1 MSAEDE
7 CRDVLHADFQFIG
20 NESAEASRVQDSR
33 HANDALAREAAQ
45 FKGSLRHRIE
55 RIRHDDQDAV
65 WRILHHF
72 PNHRFHDVVVGVEQ
86 VVAAHAR
93 LARDARRDDH
103 DVRVRS
109 VFVIVGAADV
119 GITLLNRHG
128 FEQIETL
135 PLRHALND
143 VDKNHVREFF
153 TRNPVSR
160 SCAYVAGSDDCYFL
174 PHESFPFRIVQLG
187 NLVMSS

>member
-1 MSAEDE
+1 MAAQHEGRHVLD
-7 CRDVLHADFQFIG
+7 RDVELARNERAEARRVEDARHADHALG
-20 NESAEASRVQDSR
+20 CPPRPLPRELDHRVQGVRDEDQDR
-33 HANDALAREAAQ
+33 LLRAPDDLLHDAPDDLRVLEEEIVAGHAGLARQ
-45 FKGSLRHRIE
+45 
-55 RIRHDDQDAV
+55 
-65 WRILHHF
+65 
-72 PNHRFHDVVVGVEQ
+72 
-86 VVAAHAR
+86 AR
-93 LARDARRDDH
+93 GDDH